1 MALDF
6 DAIQK
11 VFLAEAQENLADM
24 ETSLVALETQ
34 PDDAETLATFFR
46 MAHTLKGNA
55 AALGYGAL
63 GEIAHALEDL
73 LAGLR
78 AGKQRAV
85 PGTITLMLG
94 AVDALR
100 HLVAA
105 SPDSPLTSEHATLL
119 TRLRRAATG
128 ASTPSVMPPPCTLPV
143 PKGAPPA
150 AARSVRPPAPSTPEV
165 ASVDAPPRP
174 RIERARTLRVDV
186 DRLDRLLALSG
197 EIAIA
202 RRRIDQMLVD
212 LGTQAANQV
221 IEAQADGDRLYVDLQ
236 DEVIK
241 LRLVPLA
248 PTFRQCA
255 RALRDAATSSG
266 KLAVLNLEGGEVE
279 ADMAVVD
286 HLRDPLLHLVRNAVG
301 HGIEAPDVR
310 RAIGKD
316 PTGSITLRAKRDAGS
331 LVVEVTDD
339 GTGIPL
345 ERIRDSARARGVAH
359 VDAMSDDE
367 LRDLLFQPGF
377 STTTSVT
384 SLSGRG
390 VGLDVVQRNLAA
402 ARGSIAIESHEG
414 RGTTMRLRVPLSV
427 AIVEGF
433 AVDVADDTFLLPL
446 GSVLECQELE
456 TDAPR
461 QAGMTGLLQLRGEP
475 VPYVRLRD
483 LFAIPGERPTRGSVV
498 VVEHNGNRAGLVVDR
513 LLGEMTVV
521 FQPLGRLFD
530 GLPGVAGSTILGTGR
545 VALVLDVPTL
555 MNRIIHQRGP
565 GANLRPM
572 SWQS

>member
-34 PDDAETLATFFR
+34 PDDSETLATFFR

-63 GEIAHALEDL
+63 AELAHALEDL
-73 LAGLR
+73 LAALR

-94 AVDALR
+94 AIDALR
-100 HLVAA
+100 QLVAA
-105 SPDSPLTSEHATLL
+105 RPDSALTSEHAALL
-119 TRLRRAATG
+119 TRLQRAATG
-128 ASTPSVMPPPCTLPV
+128 ATSASVMPPPPPVAV
-143 PKGAPPA
+143 PKPPGAAATFRPPPVSTTQAPPA
-150 AARSVRPPAPSTPEV
+150 GVPA
-165 ASVDAPPRP
+165 RP
-174 RIERARTLRVDV
+174 RLERARTLRVDV

-212 LGTQAANQV
+212 LGTQAASHV
-221 IEAQADGDRLYVDLQ
+221 IEAQGDADRLYVDLQ
-236 DEVIK
+236 DEVIR

-248 PTFRQCA
+248 PTFRQAA

-266 KLAVLNLEGGEVE
+266 KLVALQLEGGEVE

-286 HLRDPLLHLVRNAVG
+286 HLRDPLVHLVRNAVG

-310 RAIGKD
+310 RALGKD
-316 PTGSITLRAKRDAGS
+316 PTGKVTLRAKRDAGS
-331 LVVEVTDD
+331 LVVEVADD
-339 GTGIPL
+339 GAGIPL
-345 ERIRDSARARGVAH
+345 ARIRDSARARGVPH

-367 LRDLLFQPGF
+367 LRQLLFQPGF
-377 STTTSVT
+377 STTSSVT

-402 ARGSIAIESHEG
+402 ARGTIMIESHEG

-456 TDAPR
+456 SEATG
-461 QAGMTGLLQLRGEP
+461 QSGTTGLLHLRGDP
-475 VPYVRLRD
+475 VPYIRLRD

-545 VALVLDVPTL
+545 VALVLDIPTL
-555 MNRIIHQRGP
+555 LNRIIHQRGA